1 MAWQGIS
8 PEDGDCGWELG
19 WRESRVET
27 GDSGSVVVE
36 DQVRHEREMAAE
48 QARYAVR
55 STKRRRWRAWCS
67 QMSEV

>member
-1 MAWQGIS
+1 M
-8 PEDGDCGWELG
+8 
-19 WRESRVET
+19 ET